1 MENKKATIR
10 DVAALAN
17 VSIATIS
24 RYLNGN
30 IPVADETGKR
40 IAKAIESLSYTPD
53 RIAKSLKT
61 GRMNNIMHVVPDITN
76 PYYARMYRAVQGY
89 AMQKGYTVMLYDTAA
104 LESNEEKAVQ
114 LFSNRDADGLFFCT
128 IDKNKTVFERL
139 KALNR
144 PVVTNTRF
152 DELLF
157 DTIYSPGGHGI
168 YIAAKHLLD
177 LKHRDIAYA
186 GGSAHSIVNM
196 RRRSGFQKAMDE
208 AGIHVHPDYFFEMD
222 FTMDGGYR
230 AGVYFAGLNRRPTA
244 ICCANDMIAMGVMQ
258 ALNERGIRIPDDI
271 SLTGEDNIEY
281 VQICRPGLTTTH
293 NPSDFVA
300 EQAVKMLIERI
311 EEQYT
316 GSPREVIC
324 SRELIVRNST
334 KALIQ
339 KQ

>member
-40 IAKAIESLSYTPD
+40 IARAIETLSYTPD

-104 LESNEEKAVQ
+104 LEINEEKAVQ

-128 IDKNKTVFERL
+128 IDKSRAVFDKL
-139 KALNR
+139 KALNS

-208 AGIHVHPDYFFEMD
+208 AGIQVHPDYFFEMD

-230 AGVYFAGLNRRPTA
+230 AGVYFAGLNQRPTA

-311 EEQYT
+311 EDQYT
-316 GSPREVIC
+316 GAPREVIC
-324 SRELIVRNST
+324 ARELIIRNST
-334 KALIQ
+334 KALSQ

>member
-61 GRMNNIMHVVPDITN
+61 GRMNNIMHIVPDITN

-177 LKHRDIAYA
+177 LNHRDIAYA

-316 GSPREVIC
+316 GAPREVIC
-324 SRELIVRNST
+324 SRELIIRNST